1 LEVRKEGSLILLKGQ
16 KMAKIND
23 LNLENWKDISLN
35 TDSLRIIS
43 ERKK

>member
-1 LEVRKEGSLILLKGQ
+1 
-16 KMAKIND
+16 MAKIND